1 MKSVFP
7 CALASSCWLVLLHTV
22 PSSAWTTSRSF
33 SRSLSTRL
41 AMSADATTAK
51 ITTRQPKLTL
61 PEPLRSTT
69 PGTWAHDTMS
79 RRVDGEI
86 LARTVADNQAWL
98 DAHPEI
104 AAKVAALRQ
113 DLSTAVPLSYPEKPT
128 SGKDDD
134 MAEYQAWCDI
144 LKPHVEAKETW
155 LSAPW
160 MVAEFYVYR
169 RLMDC
174 IGYWDKDS
182 PGYMYDPFWLQ
193 KQAGLTSST
202 KSAEAMLQRIPN
214 LPATAEGE
222 QVAFSMALWGNKM
235 DLSLW
240 PADADGDNKDVF
252 SDVLAAAHE
261 NLLHDDSEA
270 LSTWCEELRAKGGGT
285 VDVIVDN
292 AGFELVT
299 DLALAQYL
307 VQAGV
312 AKTVRFQ
319 LKSHPTFVSDALAK
333 DLRETVEY
341 YCQLDKKEFPAAQAA
356 GEIWQSYL
364 DKGVWQC
371 TEHSFWVQGAAMWKM
386 PDSLYEE
393 LKSTSDLAV
402 VKGDANYRRL
412 LGDLDWDYAAPFA
425 DVVGAYF
432 PCPVVA
438 LRTLKA
444 EIGCGMEPVQTK
456 RAQALDENWLV
467 NGRFGVVHFSKAS
480 RG

>member
-1 MKSVFP
+1 
-7 CALASSCWLVLLHTV
+7 
-22 PSSAWTTSRSF
+22 
-33 SRSLSTRL
+33 
-41 AMSADATTAK
+41 
-51 ITTRQPKLTL
+51 
-61 PEPLRSTT
+61 
-69 PGTWAHDTMS
+69 MS

-86 LARTVADNQAWL
+86 LARTVADNQDWL
-98 DAHPEI
+98 TAHPAI
-104 AAKVAALRQ
+104 ATKIDQLRQ
-113 DLSTAVPLSYPEKPT
+113 DLKSAAPLTYPEKPT
-128 SGKDDD
+128 DKDNEE
-134 MAEYQAWCDI
+134 EYQAWCDI
-144 LKPHVEAKETW
+144 LKPHIDQQETW

-160 MVAEFYVYR
+160 MVAEFYLYR

-174 IGYWDKDS
+174 LGYWDKAS
-182 PGYMYDPFWLQ
+182 PGYQYDPFLVQ

-202 KSAEAMLQRIPN
+202 KSAEAMLTRIPT

-240 PADADGDNKDVF
+240 PADVTGDNTDVF

-261 NLLHDDSEA
+261 NLLHDDSQA
-270 LSTWCEELRAKGGGT
+270 LSSWCEELRTKGGGT
-285 VDVIVDN
+285 VDIIVDN

-307 VQAGV
+307 VEAGI

-319 LKSHPTFVSDALAK
+319 LKSHPTFVSDALTK
-333 DLRETVEY
+333 DLVETVTFY
-341 YCQLDKKEFPAAQAA
+341 KALDATEFPAAQAS
-356 GEIWQSYL
+356 GTKWQTYL
-364 DKGVWQC
+364 DEGTWQC

-386 PDSLYEE
+386 PSTLYQD
-393 LKSTSDLAV
+393 LQSTSDLAV

-412 LGDLDWDYAAPFA
+412 LGDLAWDYAAPFD

-444 EIGCGMEPVQTK
+444 EILVGCNEKCTT
-456 RAQALDENWLV
+456 RAQALDKDWLV

-480 RG
+480 RK